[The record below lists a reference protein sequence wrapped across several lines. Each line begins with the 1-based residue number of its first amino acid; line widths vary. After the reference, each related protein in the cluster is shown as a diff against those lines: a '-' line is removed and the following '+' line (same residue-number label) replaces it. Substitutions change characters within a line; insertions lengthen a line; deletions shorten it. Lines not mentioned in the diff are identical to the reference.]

1 MMTYKGYSGQ
11 VEFDDEADILHG
23 RVIGIKDVI
32 TFEGK
37 TVDDIRV
44 AFHDSVDDYLDF
56 CQELE
61 QEPDKPFSGK
71 LPFRTSPE
79 RHRRIYLAAKKAG
92 ESINSWMDN
101 VLSEAA
107 DEALR
112 LFDASMEERQDAVAM
127 TEERPV
133 KVG

>member
-56 CQELE
+56 CQEQE

-127 TEERPV
+127 TEERQV
-133 KVG
+133 KAG

>member
-32 TFEGK
+32 TFEGR

-44 AFHDSVDDYLDF
+44 AFHDSVEDYLEF
-56 CQELE
+56 CQELG

-92 ESINSWMDN
+92 ESINSWMDD
-101 VLSEAA
+101 VLSEGA
-107 DEALR
+107 DEALQ
-112 LFDASMEERQDAVAM
+112 LFDASMEERQDAAAM
-127 TEERPV
+127 TEERQV

>member
-32 TFEGK
+32 TFEGR

-44 AFHDSVDDYLDF
+44 AFHDSVEDYLEF
-56 CQELE
+56 CQELG

-92 ESINSWMDN
+92 ESINSWMDD

-112 LFDASMEERQDAVAM
+112 LFDASVEERQDAVAM
-127 TEERPV
+127 TEERQV

>member
-79 RHRRIYLAAKKAG
+79 RHRRIYLAAQKAG

-127 TEERPV
+127 TEERQV
-133 KVG
+133 KAG